1 MRTAHLLILA
11 MLAATAASAQAPA
24 QESEPVRDAAPRTD
38 AQAPLPKKIR
48 AEDDLSNAPAVTI
61 RRQDNG
67 DTVQE
72 YRENGRL
79 TMVKVTTPTGISY
92 TLLDTNGD
100 GMLDR
105 SDHDGPIGPVYYTLY
120 KWN

>member
-1 MRTAHLLILA
+1 MRTASLLILA
-11 MLAATAASAQAPA
+11 LFAATAAWAQEPAPA
-24 QESEPVRDAAPRTD
+24 TPPKAD

-79 TMVKVTTPTGISY
+79 TMVKVTTSAGITYS
-92 TLLDTNGD
+92 LLDTNGD
-100 GMLDR
+100 GLLDR

>member
-1 MRTAHLLILA
+1 MRTASLLILA
-11 MLAATAASAQAPA
+11 LFAATAAWAQEPAPA
-24 QESEPVRDAAPRTD
+24 QATPPKAD

-79 TMVKVTTPTGISY
+79 TMVKVTTSAGITYS
-92 TLLDTNGD
+92 LLDTNGD
-100 GMLDR
+100 GLLDR
-105 SDHDGPIGPVYYTLY
+105 SDHDGPVGPVYYTLY

>member
-1 MRTAHLLILA
+1 MRAAILLMTGLFA
-11 MLAATAASAQAPA
+11 CAAATAQDAAPA
-24 QESEPVRDAAPRTD
+24 QTTRPAAR
-38 AQAPLPKKIR
+38 AEAPLPPKIK
-48 AEDDLSNAPAVTI
+48 AEDDVSNAPIVTI

-79 TMVKVTTPTGISY
+79 TMVKVTTSLGVSY
-92 TLLDTNGD
+92 SLYDTNGD
-100 GMLDR
+100 GLLDS
-105 SDHDGPIGPVYYTLY
+105 SDYDGPVGPVYYTLY

>member
-1 MRTAHLLILA
+1 MRTASLMILA
-11 MLAATAASAQAPA
+11 LFACTAAWAQAPAPA
-24 QESEPVRDAAPRTD
+24 QESPAKTRAPAA
-38 AQAPLPKKIR
+38 LPEKIR
-48 AEDDLSNAPAVTI
+48 AEDDVSNLPAVTI

-79 TMVKVTTPTGISY
+79 TMVKVTTPAGISY

-100 GMLDR
+100 GLLDR

>member
-1 MRTAHLLILA
+1 MRTASLMILA
-11 MLAATAASAQAPA
+11 LFACTAAWAQAPAPA
-24 QESEPVRDAAPRTD
+24 QESPAKTRAPAA
-38 AQAPLPKKIR
+38 LPEKIR
-48 AEDDLSNAPAVTI
+48 AEDDVSNLPAVTI

-100 GMLDR
+100 GLLDR
-105 SDHDGPIGPVYYTLY
+105 SDHDGPVGPVYYTLY